1 MLKNIITILKAYPAV
16 DIFKNSD
23 QTVIRRQLYPNEITE
38 ELLKSYAALHG
49 DLYVM
54 PKLMSGNS
62 PRKVEDEAI
71 IIPRNLILQSQT
83 QPLSG
88 FSDPTPVQSG
98 NSDMYRI
105 MYERERE
112 EAKDWK
118 QKYES
123 TLEQLRQKEIQL
135 AEQKPDVMG
144 DVMKG
149 LAGFAPLLLNQ
160 GAGSLGSTPQ
170 TPAKPTNLQPISD
183 NRLTAII
190 GYWPKIDENTKNN
203 IYNIVAAILSNPDK
217 VEAVLLALN
226 ETENLAQ

>member
-16 DIFKNSD
+16 DIFRNSD
-23 QTVIRRQLYPNEITE
+23 KSVIRRQLYPNEITE
-38 ELLKSYAALHG
+38 DLLKSFASVHG

-71 IIPRNLILQSQT
+71 IIPRNLLVQAVHQT
-83 QPLSG
+83 LSG
-88 FSDPTPVQSG
+88 FTDTPVHNG

-112 EAKDWK
+112 ESKDWK
-118 QKYES
+118 QKYEN
-123 TLEQLRQKEIQL
+123 TLEQLRQKEILL

-149 LAGFAPLLLNQ
+149 LAGFAPLLMSQ
-160 GAGSLGSTPQ
+160 GAPALGSTP
-170 TPAKPTNLQPISD
+170 AKPSNLQPIND

-217 VEAVLLALN
+217 AEAVFSVLN

>member
-1 MLKNIITILKAYPAV
+1 MIKNIITILKAYPAIDV
-16 DIFKNSD
+16 FKDSD
-23 QTVIRRQLYPNEITE
+23 KSVIRRQLYPNEITE
-38 ELLKSYAALHG
+38 ELLRSYAVLHG
-49 DLYVM
+49 DLYIV

-62 PRKVEDEAI
+62 PRKVEDETMV
-71 IIPRNLILQSQT
+71 IPRNLLVQT
-83 QPLSG
+83 VPQTLSG
-88 FSDPTPVQSG
+88 LPDIPVSSG

-118 QKYES
+118 QKYET
-123 TLEQLRQKEIQL
+123 TLEQLRQKEIAL

-149 LAGFAPLLLNQ
+149 LAGFAPLLMNQ
-160 GAGSLGSTPQ
+160 GAGALGSTPQ
-170 TPAKPTNLQPISD
+170 TPAKPNNLQPIND

-203 IYNIVAAILSNPDK
+203 IYNIVALILTKPDK
-217 VEAVLLALN
+217 AEAVLTVLN